1 MSTTV
6 NKTPQK
12 ETHEEQRKRMEAAE
26 KLQAARDGKLPGNDD
41 INSGLSKAQTGLA
54 HNDDQ
59 LSTTG
64 KAVTKD
70 LTNILETV
78 KSGVN
83 EKNKGNL
90 LQKAYYHSN
99 QTGQQKS
106 FNQRISDLRKTV
118 MGSGDSTQA
127 REEARNNVTSMWTI
141 VRLAFLSPEFRET
154 INDMAQITND
164 LLKDREARQGVSSGV
179 ETINPPASQQVP
191 LTTQQAQPMQAHSQ
205 VPSTGQHKMSQQ
217 EKEDR
222 LVNRLVDLAN
232 TLHHNPE
239 YRNSVMYMANSME
252 KLKNHAQTQKQEAKM
267 SRQVDKAHE
276 PTASKEYHKQEA
288 QVNTKQFV
296 ENWIGD
302 DYTLD
307 RLLNQIN
314 FLYEQSRQD
323 PELRSLLNDWKQWST
338 ATVKDSSYVEDR
350 ERVRRDVKDLI
361 HRTRLVLNGPYREQ
375 VNILRREVIYIN
387 KALQRDNTVQDL
399 RGDLSQLGRD
409 ILNDQNGRPVLKP
422 ELIGDAQKIIAG
434 VLESIKYIPLPPI
447 HRNDEEMELQLENI
461 VLTATEVAPSSV
473 RVIMQTDAEK
483 TGADQSRQNDNSFI
497 LELSKIRAHLTSI
510 NFFVDKKTGFPKVTD
525 RGLADIDMMG
535 TNGLSLRIEVAPRV
549 QKTGNNVQS
558 MFEAKSVNCTIDKLK
573 IHLRETK
580 HDLLYKI
587 VGPVLNAMAKKRM
600 ETGIEDAIREQISK
614 FNHVASEGATDAAHR
629 TEQKVHESD
638 RVQTGSNNKSST
650 QPPLA
655 NQPPKMSTT
664 AGPSKPMSSTNNQHP
679 VASTPI
685 YNPAKPTH
693 ENPSTMS
700 NNANGTL

>member
-1 MSTTV
+1 
-6 NKTPQK
+6 
-12 ETHEEQRKRMEAAE
+12 
-26 KLQAARDGKLPGNDD
+26 
-41 INSGLSKAQTGLA
+41 
-54 HNDDQ
+54 
-59 LSTTG
+59 
-64 KAVTKD
+64 
-70 LTNILETV
+70 
-78 KSGVN
+78 
-83 EKNKGNL
+83 
-90 LQKAYYHSN
+90 
-99 QTGQQKS
+99 
-106 FNQRISDLRKTV
+106 
-118 MGSGDSTQA
+118 MG
-127 REEARNNVTSMWTI
+127 E
-141 VRLAFLSPEFRET
+141 
-154 INDMAQITND
+154 
-164 LLKDREARQGVSSGV
+164 
-179 ETINPPASQQVP
+179 
-191 LTTQQAQPMQAHSQ
+191 
-205 VPSTGQHKMSQQ
+205 
-217 EKEDR
+217 
-222 LVNRLVDLAN
+222 RLVDLAN
-232 TLHHNPE
+232 TLHRNPE
-239 YRNSVMYMANSME
+239 YRNAVMYMASSMD
-252 KLKNHAQTQKQEAKM
+252 KLKTHALTQKEEAKAA
-267 SRQVDKAHE
+267 RAEDKARE
-276 PTASKEYHKQEA
+276 PTGSKEQHKQEA

-323 PELRSLLNDWKQWST
+323 PELRSLLNDWKQWPT

-483 TGADQSRQNDNSFI
+483 TG
-497 LELSKIRAHLTSI
+497 
-510 NFFVDKKTGFPKVTD
+510 FPKVTD

-580 HDLLYKI
+580 HDLMYKI

-664 AGPSKPMSSTNNQHP
+664 AGPSKPMSSTNNQPP

>member
-1 MSTTV
+1 MGV
-6 NKTPQK
+6 
-12 ETHEEQRKRMEAAE
+12 
-26 KLQAARDGKLPGNDD
+26 QAARDGKLPGNDE
-41 INSGLSKAQTGLA
+41 INSGLSKAQTGLTR
-54 HNDDQ
+54 NDDQ
-59 LSTTG
+59 LSNTG

-70 LTNILETV
+70 LTNLLETV
-78 KSGVN
+78 KTGVN

-106 FNQRISDLRKTV
+106 FSKRMNELRQSVT
-118 MGSGDSTQA
+118 GSGDSEQV
-127 REEARNNVTSMWTI
+127 RQEARNNVSSMWTI

-154 INDMAQITND
+154 INDMAMIAND
-164 LLKDREARQGVSSGV
+164 LLKDRESRQGVQSGV
-179 ETINPPASQQVP
+179 EPVHAAPQQP
-191 LTTQQAQPMQAHSQ
+191 AQPTEAGA
-205 VPSTGQHKMSQQ
+205 GQRSMNKMSRQ

-222 LVNRLVDLAN
+222 LVERLVDLAN
-232 TLHHNPE
+232 TLHRNPE
-239 YRNSVMYMANSME
+239 YRNAVMYMASSMD
-252 KLKNHAQTQKQEAKM
+252 KLKTHALTQKEEAKAA
-267 SRQVDKAHE
+267 RAEDKARE
-276 PTASKEYHKQEA
+276 PTGSKEQHKQEA

-302 DYTLD
+302 DYSLD
-307 RLLNQIN
+307 RLLTQIN

-323 PELRSLLNDWKQWST
+323 NELRALLNDWKQWST
-338 ATVKDSSYVEDR
+338 ATVKDSAYVEDR

-375 VNILRREVIYIN
+375 VNILRRELVYIN

-664 AGPSKPMSSTNNQHP
+664 AGPSKPMSSTNNQPP

>member
-1 MSTTV
+1 MG
-6 NKTPQK
+6 
-12 ETHEEQRKRMEAAE
+12 R
-26 KLQAARDGKLPGNDD
+26 LQAARDGKLPGNDE
-41 INSGLSKAQTGLA
+41 INSGLSKAQTGLT

-106 FNQRISDLRKTV
+106 FNQRMSELRQTV
-118 MGSGDSTQA
+118 MGNGDSSEA
-127 REEARNNVTSMWTI
+127 RAEARNNVSSMWTI

-179 ETINPPASQQVP
+179 ETVNPPVP
-191 LTTQQAQPMQAHSQ
+191 RQEAR
-205 VPSTGQHKMSQQ
+205 PSESLSAGQRNVNKMSRQ

-222 LVNRLVDLAN
+222 LVDRLVNLAN
-232 TLHHNPE
+232 TLHRNPE
-239 YRNSVMYMANSME
+239 YRNSVMYMADSME
-252 KLKNHAQTQKQEAKM
+252 KLKTHALTQKQEAKAA
-267 SRQVDKAHE
+267 RQQDKARE
-276 PTASKEYHKQEA
+276 PTSSKEQHKQEA
-288 QVNTKQFV
+288 QMNTKQFV

-302 DYTLD
+302 DYSLD
-307 RLLNQIN
+307 RLLTQIN

-323 PELRSLLNDWKQWST
+323 PELRALLNDWKQWST

-361 HRTRLVLNGPYREQ
+361 HRTRLVMNGPYREQ
-375 VNILRREVIYIN
+375 VNILRREVVYIN

-399 RGDLSQLGRD
+399 RGDLNQLGQD

-510 NFFVDKKTGFPKVTD
+510 NFFVDKKTGFPKITD
-525 RGLADIDMMG
+525 RGLADIDMLG

-558 MFEAKSVNCTIDKLK
+558 MFEAKSVTCTIDKLK

-580 HDLLYKI
+580 HDLLYKV

-600 ETGIEDAIREQISK
+600 QTGIENAIVEQISK
-614 FNHVASEGATDAAHR
+614 LNHAASSGATDAANR
-629 TEQKVHESD
+629 TEQKAHASD
-638 RVQTGSNNKSST
+638 RVQTGANNHSATK
-650 QPPLA
+650 PPAA
-655 NQPPKMSTT
+655 NQPPKAGST
-664 AGPSKPMSSTNNQHP
+664 AGPSKPMASANNQPPMANQPPAASSTAGP
-679 VASTPI
+679 AKTEAPM
-685 YNPAKPTH
+685 YNPAKPTY
-693 ENPSTMS
+693 ENPAAVS
-700 NNANGTL
+700 NNQAL